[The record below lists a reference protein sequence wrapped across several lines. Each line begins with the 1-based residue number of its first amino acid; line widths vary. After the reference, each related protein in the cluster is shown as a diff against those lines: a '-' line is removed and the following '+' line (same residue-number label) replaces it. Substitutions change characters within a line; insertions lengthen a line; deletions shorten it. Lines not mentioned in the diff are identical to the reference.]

1 MEMEKEKTFNYY
13 YDEEKNII
21 YVPRNILEL
30 SRKNNI
36 VIEGTPKIID
46 DGNYYSIHYKDLKKL
61 EEDANIKGKEIV
73 FNKKEKAK
81 NIVIVYKL
89 VDSDELYTTK
99 DFGNSDKKVKIV
111 MDKICYK
118 TSIEE
123 LESIRNKKFIIV
135 TVYQTGIVSEK
146 EKETSEIIVCN
157 LNDLLFV
164 KESDLNKIS
173 INTKSR
179 KKIRVDGTIYV
190 ETIEEEVY
198 KLKELTHSNITIKD
212 IVKKEN
218 TSSKRI

>member
-1 MEMEKEKTFNYY
+1 MEKEKTFNYY

-61 EEDANIKGKEIV
+61 EKVANIKGKEIV
-73 FNKKEKAK
+73 FNKIEKEK
-81 NIVIVYKL
+81 NIVIVYRL
-89 VDSDELYTTK
+89 VDSDELYTTE

-118 TSIEE
+118 TTIEE

-146 EKETSEIIVCN
+146 ENEPSEIIVCN
-157 LNDLLFV
+157 LNDLLFA
-164 KESDLNKIS
+164 KENDLNKVS
-173 INTKSR
+173 INTKGR

-190 ETIEEEVY
+190 ETIEEEVH

-218 TSSKRI
+218 TSGKRI

>member
-1 MEMEKEKTFNYY
+1 MEKEKTFNYY

-61 EEDANIKGKEIV
+61 EKVANIKGKEIV
-73 FNKKEKAK
+73 FNKKEKEK
-81 NIVIVYKL
+81 NIVIVYRL
-89 VDSDELYTTK
+89 VDSDELYTTE
-99 DFGNSDKKVKIV
+99 DFGNSDKKIRIV
-111 MDKICYK
+111 MNKICYK
-118 TSIEE
+118 TTIEE

-135 TVYQTGIVSEK
+135 TVYQTGIVAEK
-146 EKETSEIIVCN
+146 ENEPSEIIVCN

-164 KESDLNKIS
+164 KESDLNKIF
-173 INTKSR
+173 INTKGR
-179 KKIRVDGTIYV
+179 KKIRVDETIYV

-218 TSSKRI
+218 TSGKRI

>member
-1 MEMEKEKTFNYY
+1 MEMEKENTFNYY

-30 SRKNNI
+30 SRNNNI
-36 VIEGTPKIID
+36 VIEGTPEIID
-46 DGNYYSIHYKDLKKL
+46 NRNCYSIHYKDLKKL
-61 EEDANIKGKEIV
+61 EEVANIKGKEIV

-89 VDSDELYTTK
+89 VDSDELYTAE
-99 DFGNSDKKVKIV
+99 DFGNSDKKVRIV

-118 TSIEE
+118 TTIEE

-173 INTKSR
+173 INTKNR

-218 TSSKRI
+218 TSGKRI